1 MRVNS
6 QLKSQF
12 YPQNKTAVLAS
23 LEGEAE
29 KDSEGYNGGNGLV
42 LLGTCSDGDGA
53 EALWRD
59 HPDNSEGNFQA
70 VSSPHSGTA
79 PGPPRGEP
87 CSATQAHSGAARR
100 GRCHTQPPSPPP
112 SGTLWARNSGPP
124 LSTQQEVALPLRQ
137 DSWPPSRGPSLNF
150 TRLGAGTPKAY
161 PPSRQDVPGGW
172 VGATLA
178 EARVNNIFL

>member
-100 GRCHTQPPSPPP
+100 GRCHTQPSPPP

-137 DSWPPSRGPSLNF
+137 DSWPPSRGSKPEHQRPILPPA
-150 TRLGAGTPKAY
+150 RMCRGAGLVLLWL
-161 PPSRQDVPGGW
+161 RQGSITSSSEG
-172 VGATLA
+172 T
-178 EARVNNIFL
+178 

>member
-12 YPQNKTAVLAS
+12 YPQNKTAALAS

-70 VSSPHSGTA
+70 VSSPHNVLPLDPQGVSPAQLHKHTQELRAEGAVTLSLLLL
-79 PGPPRGEP
+79 PP
-87 CSATQAHSGAARR
+87 AHSGQ
-100 GRCHTQPPSPPP
+100 GTQGHLSPH
-112 SGTLWARNSGPP
+112 
-124 LSTQQEVALPLRQ
+124 
-137 DSWPPSRGPSLNF
+137 SR
-150 TRLGAGTPKAY
+150 K
-161 PPSRQDVPGGW
+161 
-172 VGATLA
+172 
-178 EARVNNIFL
+178 